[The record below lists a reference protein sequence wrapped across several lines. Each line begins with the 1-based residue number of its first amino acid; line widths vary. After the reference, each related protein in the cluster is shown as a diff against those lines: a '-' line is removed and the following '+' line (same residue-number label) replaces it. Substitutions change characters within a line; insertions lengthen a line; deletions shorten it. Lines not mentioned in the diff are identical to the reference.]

1 MAETD
6 TRKRDS
12 RYHLFPRG
20 SLRGTSYRGQC
31 EEGPSLL
38 QALQHQARFHRTPGT
53 DNIGDRRRS
62 SLGSRSEPTG
72 RVDRGLSARTLHCKK
87 RWTNPLKAI
96 HASIR
101 EIPNHVFALVPWLG
115 NLILYWE

>member
-12 RYHLFPRG
+12 RYHLFPRS
-20 SLRGTSYRGQC
+20 SLRGTSHRRQR
-31 EEGPSLL
+31 EERPALL
-38 QALQHQARFHRTPGT
+38 QALQHQARFHRTPRT
-53 DNIGDRRRS
+53 DNIGNSRRS

-72 RVDRGLSARTLHCKK
+72 RVDRGLPARTLHCKK
-87 RWTNPLKAI
+87 RWTNPLTAI

-101 EIPNHVFALVPWLG
+101 EILNHNLAVVPPAW
-115 NLILYWE
+115 N